1 MVQKHME
8 GEQLYEKQQKEL
20 ATKEQQ
26 KQFNQE
32 LEKNDKVKQEM
43 MDRFKESMKNS
54 NLTPTEQAAMLAE
67 MNAKIT

>member
-1 MVQKHME
+1 M
-8 GEQLYEKQQKEL
+8 
-20 ATKEQQ
+20 AAKEQQ

-43 MDRFKESMKNS
+43 MDRFKDSMKNS

>member
-1 MVQKHME
+1 M
-8 GEQLYEKQQKEL
+8 
-20 ATKEQQ
+20 AAKEQQ

-43 MDRFKESMKNS
+43 MDRFKDSMKNN